1 MTFPRALAAL
11 LCMLT
16 GTWPAFAI
24 AQEVSV
30 WPALR
35 DGGLVLML
43 RHAETDPGFGDPP
56 DFRQGDCST
65 QRNLSAAGR
74 AQARR
79 FGQRLKQQGVA
90 VDAVYSSRWCR
101 CLDTARLAFGKVT
114 PLPALDS
121 FFGEPQR
128 REAQTADLR
137 RYLAQ
142 LKAQDRKGNLVLVT
156 HQVNVTALLGGW
168 IEMGETIVLRPGGDA
183 LATIGRFGPGG

>member
-1 MTFPRALAAL
+1 MTFLRALAAL
-11 LCMLT
+11 LCMLA
-16 GTWPAFAI
+16 GVWSAS
-24 AQEVSV
+24 AQEGSV

-43 RHAETDPGFGDPP
+43 RHAETDPGIGDPP
-56 DFRQGDCST
+56 DFRLGDCST

-79 FGQRLKQQGVA
+79 FGQRLKQQGVD

-142 LKAQDRKGNLVLVT
+142 RKAQDRKGNLVLVT
-156 HQVNVTALLGGW
+156 HQVNITALTG
-168 IEMGETIVLRPGGDA
+168 IHPAMGEAVVLQHTAGGA
-183 LATIGRFGPGG
+183 LEVIGRLPPP